1 MIKHNLIYKCN
12 KYLRLNINYSL
23 ISKTIL
29 IKLKKYKINN
39 KVIFKSFGQ

>member
-1 MIKHNLIYKCN
+1 MYHFKCRSLGMQYEKRNL
-12 KYLRLNINYSL
+12 NYSL